1 MDNKECKFC
10 RNYRLKR
17 KGNEM
22 TSIDNFN
29 IDYEYTAALVE
40 TRWRKLKNGETDL
53 QGMGMN
59 CSTVL
64 NAEDI

>member
-53 QGMGMN
+53 QGQ
-59 CSTVL
+59 TAWV
-64 NAEDI
+64 